1 MINQDVKLRLLG
13 ISNCISNLIK
23 KKKKKKKEK
32 EKRLYFLEVDCTQV
46 T

>member
-1 MINQDVKLRLLG
+1 MINQDGKLRLLG

-23 KKKKKKKEK
+23 KKKKRKEK